1 MRVVM
6 VTIAAGPEGVWLPGM
21 EVDVTDAVGANL
33 IAQGYAVAVT
43 MAPPA
48 VERAV
53 SQAAVQAERRN
64 KRVVDK

>member
-6 VTIAAGPEGVWLPGM
+6 VTVAASPASVWLPGI
-21 EVDVTDAVGANL
+21 EVEVADAVGREL

-43 MAPPA
+43 VAPPT

-53 SQAAVQAERRN
+53 SQAAAQAERRS
-64 KRVVDK
+64 KQVRAK